1 MPGALDGLLV
11 VSVEQA
17 VAAPYC
23 SARLADAGARVL
35 KIERP
40 EGDFAR
46 GYDSYVHGWSS
57 YFVWLNRGKQSVAL
71 DFMEKQDFDLLQR
84 LIGKADVLIQNLAP
98 GAAQRAG
105 FGSAD
110 MRKKNKR
117 LITVDISGYG
127 DHGPYKD
134 RRAYDLLVQ
143 AESGMASITG
153 TEHAPGRIGVSAT
166 DVGTGM
172 YAHAGVLE
180 ALIARE
186 KTGEGR
192 ALSVSLFSAMAE
204 WMTVPLLAKEYS
216 DYDWPR
222 LGLTH
227 PMIAPYGVYPS
238 ADKVP
243 LLISIQ
249 NDREF
254 TRLCEGVLDRPGLDK
269 DPDFAT
275 NKARNSRRDET
286 NRIVSDSFGAQSFEQ
301 LSAKLDAAQIAW
313 ARVSSVGDLSKHP
326 QVKRM
331 SFASPKGEVSIPALA
346 ASYPGQSDRLGDV
359 PTIGQ
364 HTEQVRR
371 EFAA

>member
-71 DFMEKQDFDLLQR
+71 DFKKKEDFDLLQR

-98 GAAQRAG
+98 GAAERAG

-127 DHGPYKD
+127 DHGPYKN

-186 KTGEGR
+186 KSGEGR

-275 NKARNSRRDET
+275 NKARNARRDET
-286 NRIVSDSFGAQSFEQ
+286 NRIVSDSFGAQNFEQ
-301 LSAKLDAAQIAW
+301 LAARLDAAQIAW

-331 SFASPKGEVSIPALA
+331 SFGSPKGEVSIPALA

-359 PTIGQ
+359 PSIGQ